1 MAYKIIQRWATFF
14 LRLYFGRTIVVGL
27 EHVPK
32 KGPLI
37 VASNHPSAF
46 MEASVL
52 GTVIRRPLHFL
63 VRGDMFNP
71 KFQWLFNWT
80 NQIPIFR
87 QRDGIG
93 NLRKNASS
101 FALTYKKLAD
111 GEAVLIFPEAK
122 TLLEK
127 RLRPVQ
133 RGTAH
138 LAFGTLP
145 HLKEGDVLH
154 VLPVGV
160 NFIDPR
166 IPGADVIVR
175 FGPAFITEDGNRED
189 RQAIDRF
196 TQTLSDAMHPLVI
209 EVEKDDDVPAYDLV
223 ASLYLKSELPHP
235 NDEQVHADL
244 SALGAAVH
252 TGTALSDKANA
263 LLGLLRKSRLDRA
276 RYYPGLVT
284 QNHLGILCIMLLK
297 ACWWVAG
304 GWLWSL
310 IRYLIFSKIRKNTF
324 QSPVTVGA
332 AMVLYPILGIAVF
345 LTILLTGLPLWIFL
359 LWVLLM
365 IAGRLFYPPLS
376 VMMRMLLLAPKQK
389 RELAEHVAAIKSI
402 LENLL
407 KDRS

>member
-14 LRLYFGRTIVVGL
+14 LRLYFGRTIVIGL
-27 EHVPK
+27 EHVPE

-52 GTVIRRPLHFL
+52 GTVIKRPLHFL

-71 KFQWLFNWT
+71 KFQWLFDWT

-111 GEAVLIFPEAK
+111 GEAVLIFPEAR

-127 RLRPVQ
+127 RLRPIQ

-145 HLKEGDVLH
+145 HLKAGDTLQ
-154 VLPVGV
+154 VLPVAV

-175 FGPAFITEDGNRED
+175 FGPAFVTEEGSRED

-209 EVEKDDDVPAYDLV
+209 EVEKDEDVPAYDLA
-223 ASLYLKSELPHP
+223 ASLYLKSSLRSS

-244 SALGAAVH
+244 SRLATAVH
-252 TGTALSDKANA
+252 DHDDLSKRVNVI
-263 LLGLLRKSRLDRA
+263 LNLLRNADAERA
-276 RYYPGLVT
+276 AYYPGLIT
-284 QNHLGILCIMLLK
+284 QSRWVLFFSVLLK
-297 ACWWVAG
+297 TLWWIAG

-310 IRYLIFSKIRKNTF
+310 IRYFIFSKIRKSTF

-332 AMVLYPILGIAVF
+332 AMVLYPLFAICIL
-345 LTILLTGLPLWIFL
+345 ILFMTAGWPLWIFVI
-359 LWVLLM
+359 WILLM
-365 IAGRLFYPPLS
+365 MSGRLFYPPLPL
-376 VMMRMLLLAPKQK
+376 MMRMVLLSPKIRRGLSAGMADLSQLIGNVVQGV
-389 RELAEHVAAIKSI
+389 R
-402 LENLL
+402 
-407 KDRS
+407 